1 MNRIFDNNDLILHCL
16 SFIIDDET
24 IIECRRI
31 NKYLSLVYNIQQTSN
46 IIFSKF
52 ANKLNTPAFMDYIC
66 QMSHNSAYSIIC
78 RFEVLKQLMYFI
90 FSRFKLHYLHYDVDY
105 FHKIHFGER
114 YENFLNIETCQNDAK
129 SYSHLFNNLASV
141 TNNYNTEIRRIN
153 VGNHPFIIL
162 SLSSQV
168 KALVY

>member
-1 MNRIFDNNDLILHCL
+1 MNRIFENNDLILHCL

-24 IIECRRI
+24 IIVCRRI
-31 NKYLSLVYNIQQTSN
+31 NKHLSLAYNIQQTSN

-105 FHKIHFGER
+105 FHKIHFGEN
-114 YENFLNIETCQNDAK
+114 YKNFLNVEFCQNDVK
-129 SYSHLFNNLASV
+129 TYNKLFDNLASV
-141 TNNYNTEIRRIN
+141 KNNYNSQVRSVKI
-153 VGNHPFIIL
+153 GNSPFIIL
-162 SLSSQV
+162 SLSSRV